1 MPTRKRRIL
10 FVDDDPLAL
19 RGFERA
25 AEAYE
30 DDWEVYLARSGAEA
44 LHLLAQMPADVL
56 ITDMRMPEMDGSA
69 LLEAV
74 SRRFPGVVR
83 FVLSGNTEEGKM
95 LETARLA
102 HQFFAKPCDMAYLYQ
117 RVEAACRLRERLN
130 SPQMVQLVTGIKKL
144 PSLPTLYIRLMKAL
158 QSEDPTPKQIGEIIA
173 QDVAMTA
180 KILQLVNSAFFG
192 LPGKITSP
200 QRAVTILGVNTIKAL
215 VLGIQ
220 VFGEYQASAA
230 PAFFSIDQLWR
241 HSLQTGS
248 IAKAIAASAGLE
260 ASLQDEAQLAGVL
273 HDVGKLLQLKIPA
286 FFQQVKVTGGA
297 VVLSSEYEAFGVS
310 HAELGA
316 YLLSIWGLPG
326 GVVGA
331 VAYHHRPQSGATG
344 SFAVLDAVHI
354 ANGL

>member
-1 MPTRKRRIL
+1 
-10 FVDDDPLAL
+10 
-19 RGFERA
+19 
-25 AEAYE
+25 
-30 DDWEVYLARSGAEA
+30 
-44 LHLLAQMPADVL
+44 
-56 ITDMRMPEMDGSA
+56 
-69 LLEAV
+69 
-74 SRRFPGVVR
+74 
-83 FVLSGNTEEGKM
+83 
-95 LETARLA
+95 
-102 HQFFAKPCDMAYLYQ
+102 
-117 RVEAACRLRERLN
+117 
-130 SPQMVQLVTGIKKL
+130 
-144 PSLPTLYIRLMKAL
+144 
-158 QSEDPTPKQIGEIIA
+158 
-173 QDVAMTA
+173 MTA

-354 ANGL
+354 ANGLWHWLNAVEPQPPETYFDLPYLQRAGLEKRLEEWKTLARNTLYASSAG